1 MELLVFYKSIMN
13 TTGNKLHAGLAT
25 AGGSPLLIFTR
36 MLIPGVAV
44 LGFVLTTALLMA
56 GGASGETPV
65 PGDVEIRDAYYRSYG
80 YEKGQNY
87 ADAIKAIAPVVS
99 AYPQG
104 YTVNLRLGWLYYL
117 SGNQANSKVHY
128 LAAIKS
134 APASI
139 EAKLGYMLP
148 LLAQE
153 RYEEVESVAKQVIRV
168 DASNYYANLR
178 LAYALR
184 MQKKYDA
191 SSELLIQLLTY
202 YPTDVKFLTELAL
215 VRVAQDQR
223 ESARRIFFDV
233 LTLDP
238 ENVVAKEE
246 ISRHNKT
253 VEQSK

>member
-1 MELLVFYKSIMN
+1 
-13 TTGNKLHAGLAT
+13 
-25 AGGSPLLIFTR
+25 
-36 MLIPGVAV
+36 
-44 LGFVLTTALLMA
+44 
-56 GGASGETPV
+56 
-65 PGDVEIRDAYYRSYG
+65 
-80 YEKGQNY
+80 
-87 ADAIKAIAPVVS
+87 
-99 AYPQG
+99 
-104 YTVNLRLGWLYYL
+104 
-117 SGNQANSKVHY
+117 
-128 LAAIKS
+128 
-134 APASI
+134 
-139 EAKLGYMLP
+139 
-148 LLAQE
+148 
-153 RYEEVESVAKQVIRV
+153 
-168 DASNYYANLR
+168 YYANLR